1 MEYFTVGPPEMSM
14 EMWIK
19 RKSCLKVTEI
29 LDMAQTKVYE
39 NLVTY
44 MKQLLERTFILLKN
58 DMIQEML

>member
-19 RKSCLKVTEI
+19 RKSCLNVTEI
-29 LDMAQTKVYE
+29 LDMAQTKIYE

>member
-1 MEYFTVGPPEMSM
+1 M
-14 EMWIK
+14 
-19 RKSCLKVTEI
+19 TEI
-29 LDMAQTKVYE
+29 LDMAQTKIYE